1 VNIEDVN
8 DNDPVFDV
16 LDKGFSIVEGNATV
30 IGTVFGSVRATDVD
44 VNNTITYSLR
54 YLII

>member
-16 LDKGFSIVEGNATV
+16 LDKGFSIVEGNAKV

-44 VNNTITYSLR
+44 VKNTITYSLR

>member
-16 LDKGFSIVEGNATV
+16 LDKGVSIVEGNATV

-44 VNNTITYSLR
+44 VKNTITYSLR